1 MADITSIF
9 GGSFLPPSQPQEPAP
24 ADLQLLE
31 AIRSAGI
38 EPPDHVTLDGKLH
51 RFKTGGKG
59 HGGGDK
65 SGWYIAFGDGVPAGR
80 YGDWRQGIEQSWRAD
95 VGRQYSP
102 AEEMAHI
109 RRMAEAAAARDAE
122 RAKLREAVADTVEA
136 IWQGCTAASADHP
149 YLARKGV
156 QPHGARVTG
165 DGRLVVPLY
174 SPDGAL
180 SSLQYIA
187 ADGGKLYHSG
197 GKTGGCSWVVGVI
210 DGQPQRVYIA
220 EGFATA
226 ATVHEEAGA
235 PCFAAYSASNLPA
248 VAEFV
253 RTRYAGAEIVIVADN
268 DASGVGQ
275 KYADQCAAKFGC
287 KVIMP
292 PELGDVNDYRSA
304 GGDVRALLT
313 PRQEQAWL
321 IAADDFCSQPAPM
334 GWLVKGWLPDTGLAM
349 VHGPSGGGKTFHVL
363 DWCLR
368 IASGGGEWQGCKVRD
383 KGAVVY
389 LAGEGHH
396 GLRARIAG
404 WKQHHGYGGALA
416 MHISRSGCDLNTPA
430 GYVQALS
437 AIRTTGQRPALI
449 VVDTLHRFLAGD
461 ENSAQDAKTML
472 DACGAMQ
479 AEFGCAVMLVHH
491 TGVSDEAQHRA
502 RGSSAWR
509 GALDVEISI
518 QPDAGHP
525 GTFAIVQRKMKD
537 AELRKPLHARLET
550 VEIAG
555 WLDEDGEQVTTA
567 VTVEDDAPVNNKP
580 DKKESAIA
588 AHTKKI
594 INVWEA
600 SGKEVNENGEPYI
613 TRSAVINY
621 LIEHD
626 GKTES
631 TANAYAKPNRDD
643 KLIGALLNAKIIRSY
658 AAGWAVECQA
668 TAASMLILR

>member
-9 GGSFLPPSQPQEPAP
+9 SGGFAAPSRPLDHARPEV
-24 ADLQLLE
+24 QLID
-31 AIRSAGI
+31 AMRSAGI
-38 EPPDHVTLDGKLH
+38 DPPDHVTLDGKLH

-59 HGGGDK
+59 HGVGDK

-80 YGDWRQGIEQSWRAD
+80 FGDWRQGIEQSWRAD

-102 AEEMAHI
+102 AEEMAHV

-136 IWQGCTAASADHP
+136 IWAGCTAASADHP

-174 SPDGAL
+174 SPDGEL
-180 SSLQYIA
+180 SSLQYIDA
-187 ADGGKLYHSG
+187 SGGKLYHSG
-197 GKTGGCSWVVGVI
+197 GKTGGCSWVVGAI
-210 DGQPQRVYIA
+210 DGQLQRLYIA

-226 ATVHEEAGA
+226 ATVNEETGA
-235 PCFAAYSASNLPA
+235 PCFAAYSASNLPS
-248 VAEFV
+248 VAEAV
-253 RTRYAGAEIVIVADN
+253 RARYAGAEIIIVADN
-268 DASGVGQ
+268 DTSGVGQ
-275 KYADQCAAKFGC
+275 KYADQCAAKYGC

-292 PELGDVNDYRSA
+292 PELGDVNDYRAA
-304 GGDVRALLT
+304 GGDARALLT
-313 PRQEQAWL
+313 PKQEQAWL
-321 IAADDFCSQPAPM
+321 VAADDFCSQPAPM

-368 IASGGGEWQGCKVRD
+368 VASGGGEWQGCKVRD

-404 WKQHHGYGGALA
+404 WKQHHGHTGKLA
-416 MHISRSGCDLNTPA
+416 MHISRSGCDLNTAA

-437 AIRTTGQRPALI
+437 AIRATGRRPALI

-479 AEFGCAVMLVHH
+479 AEFGCTVLLVHH
-491 TGVSDEAQHRA
+491 TGVSEEAQHRA

-518 QPDAGHP
+518 QPDTAHP

-537 AELRKPLHARLET
+537 AELRKPLHGRLSS
-550 VEIAG
+550 VQIDG
-555 WLDEDGEQVTTA
+555 WLDEDGEPVTTA
-567 VTVEDDAPVNNKP
+567 VAEPEEAPAPAPKP
-580 DKKESAIA
+580 DKNEKHRRRFADA
-588 AHTKKI
+588 WA
-594 INVWEA
+594 A
-600 SGKEVNENGEPYI
+600 SGCERDAEGRPYLTRPAMLAYLTSAAVGLTEATAANEC
-613 TRSAVINY
+613 
-621 LIEHD
+621 
-626 GKTES
+626 
-631 TANAYAKPNRDD
+631 KPSHEQRC
-643 KLIGALLNAKIIRSY
+643 IGALLESRAITS
-658 AAGWAVECQA
+658 AGAGWSVADQIW
-668 TAASMLILR
+668 ASALILVAE